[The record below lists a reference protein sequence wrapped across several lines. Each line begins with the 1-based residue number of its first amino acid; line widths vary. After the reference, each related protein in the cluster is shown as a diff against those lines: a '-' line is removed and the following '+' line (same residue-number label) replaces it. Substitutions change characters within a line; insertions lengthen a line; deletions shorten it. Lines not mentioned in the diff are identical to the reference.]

1 MVCYTILFYTFTRV
15 LRDRNRYVTRPYNS
29 IQRSCL
35 SFWSKNQVHS
45 RMNQHAICP
54 NRSEHPICSCCHS
67 TSAHRSFAPLHTVRS
82 QPLHTVRSQPLYTV
96 RASLFDCIG
105 MLWHCIKLTM
115 RLQYNSSITGR
126 AIVLLSWTCPCSMV
140 PMANLCCRMEIVPF
154 NARPGC
160 VLGAYR
166 TTTGMLHV
174 SWNAA
179 LH

>member
-1 MVCYTILFYTFTRV
+1 MVTNRVFAPIFRQIRLLSVFASVPENLF
-15 LRDRNRYVTRPYNS
+15 S
-29 IQRSCL
+29 IMVVRS
-35 SFWSKNQVHS
+35 
-45 RMNQHAICP
+45 
-54 NRSEHPICSCCHS
+54 SCCHLFELLS
-67 TSAHRSFAPLHTVRS
+67 FVRVCLIVVAVTQPLHTVRSFAPLHTVRS
-82 QPLHTVRSQPLYTV
+82 QPLHTVRSQPMYTV

-105 MLWHCIKLTM
+105 MLWHCIKLSM
-115 RLQYNSSITGR
+115 RLKYTSSIPGR
-126 AIVLLSWTCPCSMV
+126 AIVIFSWTCPCSMV
-140 PMANLCCRMEIVPF
+140 PIANLCCRMEIVPF

>member
-1 MVCYTILFYTFTRV
+1 M
-15 LRDRNRYVTRPYNS
+15 LRDRNRYVTRPCDS
-29 IQRSCL
+29 IKRTCL
-35 SFWSKNQVHS
+35 SFQALNQVHS
-45 RMNQHAICP
+45 SMNRHEFSQIEANTLFVVAVTQPLH
-54 NRSEHPICSCCHS
+54 
-67 TSAHRSFAPLHTVRS
+67 TVRSFAPLHTVRS
-82 QPLHTVRSQPLYTV
+82 QPLHTVRSQPMYTV

-105 MLWHCIKLTM
+105 MLWHCIKLSM
-115 RLQYNSSITGR
+115 RLKYTSSIPGR
-126 AIVLLSWTCPCSMV
+126 AIVILSWTCPCSMV